1 MNSKEYLTNKS
12 FCPIPWTGF
21 MYNSNGDVMNC
32 IRSQTA
38 IGNLKDA
45 PLTSILES
53 NTQTKENMLAQKGG
67 IGCYGCYSLEFDK
80 KSFDIISDRVFYLK
94 ELKDVNKDLYDNVNN
109 FDLHQ
114 IDIRWSNVCNFGCI
128 YCGPEYSSKWAAELD
143 VISIKPSDERVAEL
157 KEYIFNNAHQL
168 KHVYMA
174 GGEPLL
180 MKENLEL
187 LALLKQVNP
196 NVNLRINT
204 NLSKVDTR
212 VFEAICEFP
221 NVHWT
226 ISIDELEHEFEY
238 VRYGSCWQDFLDNLD
253 IIKELN
259 HKISFNMLHH
269 LLNYMSIFEC
279 IRYLQK
285 LGFHNNS
292 FVVGPI
298 TSPGYLNIRHLPSH
312 MLYTVEQELENWISQ
327 KPGYLLE
334 NSLRNM
340 LQYIKT
346 PMVKNIDYCLEE
358 IAKIDRRRG
367 LDSKQVFKEFYSLIE
382 EGK

>member
-1 MNSKEYLTNKS
+1 
-12 FCPIPWTGF
+12 
-21 MYNSNGDVMNC
+21 MYNSNGDIMNC

-38 IGNLKDA
+38 IGNLKD
-45 PLTSILES
+45 TGIHDILS
-53 NTQTKENMLAQKGG
+53 ANTTTKQNMLDRKAG
-67 IGCYGCYSLEFDK
+67 IGCNGCYSLEYDK

-94 ELKDVNKDLYDNVNN
+94 ELKNVDKTIYDNVDA

-114 IDIRWSNVCNFGCI
+114 IDIRWSNVCNFACI
-128 YCGPEYSSKWAAELD
+128 YCSPEYSSKLATELN
-143 VISIKPSDERVAEL
+143 INIQHPNNERIAEL

-187 LALLKQVNP
+187 LAILKEKNP
-196 NVNLRINT
+196 TVNLRVNT

-212 VFEAICEFP
+212 VFETICEFP

-226 ISIDELEHEFEY
+226 VSIDELGDEFEY
-238 VRYGSCWQDFLDNLD
+238 VRYGSNWQDFLDNLETIRKFD
-253 IIKELN
+253 

-269 LLNYMSIFEC
+269 ILNYMSIFDS
-279 IRYLQK
+279 IRFLQN
-285 LGFHNNS
+285 LGFHSNS
-292 FVVGPI
+292 FIVGPLLA
-298 TSPGYLNIRHLPSH
+298 PAYLNVRHLPDH
-312 MLYTVEQELENWISQ
+312 MLYTIQQELDEWISQ

-346 PMVKNIDYCLEE
+346 PIVKNMEYCLQE
-358 IAKIDRRRG
+358 IAKIDQRRG
-367 LDSKQVFKEFYSLIE
+367 LDSKQVFKNFYSLIE

>member
-1 MNSKEYLTNKS
+1 
-12 FCPIPWTGF
+12 

-32 IRSQTA
+32 IRSQRA
-38 IGNLKDA
+38 IGNLKDN
-45 PLTSILES
+45 SIHDILIS
-53 NTQTKENMLAQKGG
+53 NTQTKENMLDHKPGQ
-67 IGCYGCYSLEFDK
+67 GCNGCYSLEFDK

-94 ELKDVNKDLYDNVNN
+94 ELKEVNETLYDNVNN

-128 YCGPEYSSKWAAELD
+128 YCHPDYSSKLATELN
-143 VISIKPSDERVAEL
+143 VTIEKPTDERYQEL
-157 KEYIFNNAHQL
+157 KEYIFNNVHQL

-187 LALLKQVNP
+187 LALLKEKNP
-196 NVNLRINT
+196 TVNLRVNT

-212 VFEAICEFP
+212 VFEKICEFS

-226 ISIDELEHEFEY
+226 VSIDEMAEEFEY
-238 VRYGSCWQDFLDNLD
+238 VRYGSKWQDFLDNLA
-253 IIKELN
+253 IIQQLK
-259 HKISFNMLHH
+259 HKVSFNMLHH
-269 LLNYMSIFEC
+269 ILNFMSIFDC
-279 IRYLQK
+279 VKYLQGM
-285 LGFHNNS
+285 GFHNNS
-292 FVVGPI
+292 YVIGPLDA
-298 TSPGYLNIRHLPSH
+298 PNYLNIRHLPKDV
-312 MLYTVEQELENWISQ
+312 LYTVQQELEDWISQ

-346 PMVKNIDYCLEE
+346 PMAKNIDYCLEE
-358 IAKIDRRRG
+358 IAKIDSRRG

-382 EGK
+382 RGK